1 MKHTLSWNDPKTN
14 RTAINYR
21 PVTMTT
27 LDEKE
32 FAAVPPAK
40 RVY

>member
-1 MKHTLSWNDPKTN
+1 MKHTLSWNNPTTNKT
-14 RTAINYR
+14 IIDYR
-21 PVTMTT
+21 PVTMET

-32 FAAVPPAK
+32 FKSVPPAK

>member
-1 MKHTLSWNDPKTN
+1 MKHTLSWLTKETDQVK
-14 RTAINYR
+14 IDYR
-21 PVTMTT
+21 PVINHT

-32 FAAVPPAK
+32 VKPVPPVK